1 MKIQPYF
8 IAEIGVNHEGSV
20 SLQKMIRQAKSA
32 GMNAAKFQTYKAENL
47 VIKKSPA
54 YWDLKKEST
63 RSQFELLKSLINL
76 KEKII

>member
-1 MKIQPYF
+1 
-8 IAEIGVNHEGSV
+8 
-20 SLQKMIRQAKSA
+20 
-32 GMNAAKFQTYKAENL
+32 MNAVKFQTYKAENL

-54 YWDLKKEST
+54 YWDLKKKV